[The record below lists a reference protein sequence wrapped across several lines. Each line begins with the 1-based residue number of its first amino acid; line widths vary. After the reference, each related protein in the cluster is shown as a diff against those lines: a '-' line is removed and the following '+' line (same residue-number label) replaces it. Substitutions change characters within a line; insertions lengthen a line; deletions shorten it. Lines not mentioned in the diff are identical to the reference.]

1 MKFKSKIDNEEI
13 IMTEPKETKA
23 VKMKSVY
30 IMANTTH
37 EALKQDKGISSA
49 QMLDY
54 KKVQDFIQKNRKD
67 IVKNGVKFKINVL
80 TDEGWRS
87 SKFFGK
93 NDDLE
98 WYDPARHYDDE
109 RAEVDEIYMVQIL
122 RL

>member
-37 EALKQDKGISSA
+37 EALKRDEKITSA
-49 QMLDY
+49 KMLNY

-67 IVKNGVKFKINVL
+67 IIKNGAKFKINVL
-80 TDEGWRS
+80 TEEGWRS

-93 NDDLE
+93 NDDIE
-98 WYDPARHYDDE
+98 WFDPSRHYDDE
-109 RAEVDEIYMVQIL
+109 RAQVDEIYMIQIL